1 MDLNAVDGV
10 AIPNTCQMQ
19 QKKQQ
24 QQNCKKLM
32 VWFRWYGIGIWPM
45 WNMWLCA
52 FKICVWHGF
61 YAKIGLCFS
70 GCEWCVCA
78 TCESMCSNPHPN
90 CCCFFFAQC
99 FIFLLVSNAIRS
111 TIHWFFFGCCCC
123 VGMQMNTIRI
133 RYTRTHS
140 NVWTFAFHPHKNTQL
155 FAHSQSYHTINT
167 RLCVDIYFIT
177 REFCLTLLVR
187 FNFSPACRSGFFSIL
202 RVSHGICSMFFFVAS
217 LLFHSLFIMN
227 THMYVHIK

>member
-1 MDLNAVDGV
+1 MVLVSGQCEICGYALSKYVCDMDFMLKSVSVSLAVSGV
-10 AIPNTCQMQ
+10 CVRRVNLCVVTLTRIAAVFFLHSVLSFC
-19 QKKQQ
+19 
-24 QQNCKKLM
+24 
-32 VWFRWYGIGIWPM
+32 WFRMRFGRQ
-45 WNMWLCA
+45 
-52 FKICVWHGF
+52 FTDFF
-61 YAKIGLCFS
+61 Y
-70 GCEWCVCA
+70 
-78 TCESMCSNPHPN
+78 
-90 CCCFFFAQC
+90 
-99 FIFLLVSNAIRS
+99 
-111 TIHWFFFGCCCC
+111 GCCCC

-202 RVSHGICSMFFFVAS
+202 RVSHGICSMFFFCCFFTVS
-217 LLFHSLFIMN
+217 LV
-227 THMYVHIK
+227 VHHEHAHVRTY

>member
-1 MDLNAVDGV
+1 MVLVSGQCEICGYALSKYVCDMDFMLKSVSVSLAVSGV
-10 AIPNTCQMQ
+10 
-19 QKKQQ
+19 
-24 QQNCKKLM
+24 
-32 VWFRWYGIGIWPM
+32 
-45 WNMWLCA
+45 
-52 FKICVWHGF
+52 CVW
-61 YAKIGLCFS
+61 ICS
-70 GCEWCVCA
+70 RA

-90 CCCFFFAQC
+90 CCCFFFAQR

-202 RVSHGICSMFFFVAS
+202 RVSHGICSMFFFCCFFTVS
-217 LLFHSLFIMN
+217 LV
-227 THMYVHIK
+227 VHHEHAHVRTY